1 MEAIKLYCQ
10 WNQSDEEKKEKE
22 KESTGNEK
30 EKKKNKTN
38 DRKRKDRKKGTCMY
52 VCNSRESEN
61 YLREFNNR

>member
-30 EKKKNKTN
+30 EKKKIKQTIEKERIE
-38 DRKRKDRKKGTCMY
+38 RKERVCMC
-52 VCNSRESEN
+52 VIRE
-61 YLREFNNR
+61 NRRII

>member
-30 EKKKNKTN
+30 EKKNKTN